1 MKQRQVI
8 KLCLLDCGGVVYPY
22 SLEPFYKRLSQYG
35 LKQNEIHLKWKE
47 LMLGKITVSD
57 FYKDICC
64 RGGFC
69 FDDKIEKELNLSLLK
84 GVGQI
89 YQETKEMISYL
100 KGKNIKIGLLSN
112 ALPQLSSTIDSLLFD
127 KEFIFPSY
135 QLKELKP
142 DALIFKKVQEQTKI
156 PFQNM
161 LFIDDKKENVSV
173 ALQLGIK
180 SLVYN
185 PKTVLNDVKRIVGEK
200 NVRCSCNRRCNCR

>member
-1 MKQRQVI
+1 MRQKQDI

-22 SLEPFYKRLSQYG
+22 SLEPFYKCLSQYG
-35 LKQNEIHLKWKE
+35 IKQNSLHLKWRE
-47 LMLGKITVSD
+47 LMLGEITVSD
-57 FYKDICC
+57 FYKDISCLS
-64 RGGFC
+64 GFY

-89 YQETKEMISYL
+89 YQETKEVMSYL

-112 ALPQLSSTIDSLLFD
+112 ALPQLSSTVDNLLFD

-135 QLKELKP
+135 QLNALKP
-142 DALIFKKVQEQTKI
+142 DELIFKKVQEQTKI
-156 PFQNM
+156 PFQNI
-161 LFIDDKKENVSV
+161 LFIDDKKENVHA

>member
-1 MKQRQVI
+1 MKQRQDI

-22 SLEPFYKRLSQYG
+22 SLEPFYQCLEKYSIKAKSL
-35 LKQNEIHLKWKE
+35 HFKWKD
-47 LMLGKITVSD
+47 LMLGRISISD
-57 FYKDICC
+57 FNKDV
-64 RGGFC
+64 C
-69 FDDKIEKELNLSLLK
+69 FLCGVPFDAIKEKEIGCSLLN
-84 GVGQI
+84 GVGSVYPQ
-89 YQETKEMISYL
+89 TKEMISYL

-112 ALPQLSSTIDSLLFD
+112 ALPQLESTIEGLPFD
-127 KEFIFPSY
+127 REFVFPSY
-135 QLKELKP
+135 KLNILKP